1 MFLIGCVAAATTL
14 LIKDQV
20 VMPTYT
26 RLAYDD
32 RPPINFLSARLEQAT
47 LQAGEPIRFSLVY
60 DNKRSACH
68 PPIAEPGLIRFRI
81 FLNANDWVWLRFENR
96 SYAPASSGRH
106 EMPFRSI
113 PLPPLAPGTY
123 SFQWTATYRCKGSS
137 GPLTV
142 ESPKL
147 AFTVS

>member
-26 RLAYDD
+26 
-32 RPPINFLSARLEQAT
+32 
-47 LQAGEPIRFSLVY
+47 
-60 DNKRSACH
+60 RSACH